1 MQIVHMRQIPDP
13 ESGSQ
18 TGPRVREFL
27 EFKNEKISVM
37 QKKTG
42 IDRSQIN
49 RSFNQH
55 TDFGASSLSKISD
68 AYPELSIQ
76 WVLTGKGE
84 MLIGE
89 DLSHNEKEI
98 IQLYQDLESKVDRD
112 LFFIQSMFFKTELL
126 ERKILTGSFE
136 ELSEEIPEDNRP
148 KLLRGL
154 METLLGMQQKRKE
167 ITFSYFEKKRAF
179 EEMGSKG
186 EPYSGQL
193 SAMVRKEEW
202 MERFTELIKEHILLE
217 SDSAQKMIEEHK
229 GE

>member
-1 MQIVHMRQIPDP
+1 MTRKFDP
-13 ESGSQ
+13 QSGFQ
-18 TGPRVREFL
+18 TGPRVKKFL
-27 EFKNEKISVM
+27 DSKGIKIAEL
-37 QKKTG
+37 QNKTK
-42 IDRSQIN
+42 IDRSQIS
-49 RSFNQH
+49 RSFNQQ
-55 TDFGASSLSKISD
+55 TDLGTMSLEKI
-68 AYPELSIQ
+68 ANAFPELSIQ
-76 WVLTGKGE
+76 WVVTGKGK

-136 ELSEEIPEDNRP
+136 ELSAEISEENRP
-148 KLLRGL
+148 KLLRRL
-154 METLLGMQQKRKE
+154 KEILLGMQQKRRE
-167 ITFSYFEKKRAF
+167 IAFSYFEKNRAF

-193 SAMVRKEEW
+193 GAMVRKEDW
-202 MERFTELIKEHILLE
+202 MKRFTELIKMHILLE
-217 SDSAQKMIEEHK
+217 TDSAKNMIEEHK

>member
-1 MQIVHMRQIPDP
+1 MSQSYDP
-13 ESGSQ
+13 QSGFQ
-18 TGPRVREFL
+18 TGPRVKKFL
-27 EFKNEKISVM
+27 DSRGIKIAEL

-42 IDRSQIN
+42 IDRSQIS
-49 RSFNQH
+49 RSFSQQ
-55 TDFGASSLSKISD
+55 TDLGTMSLEKISNAFPD
-68 AYPELSIQ
+68 LSIQ
-76 WVLTGKGE
+76 WVITGKGE

-98 IQLYQDLESKVDRD
+98 IQMYQDLESKADRD

-136 ELSEEIPEDNRP
+136 ELSEEISEEKRP
-148 KLLRGL
+148 KLLRRL
-154 METLLGMQQKRKE
+154 KEILLGMQQKRRE

-193 SAMVRKEEW
+193 SAMVRKEDW
-202 MERFTELIKEHILLE
+202 MERFTELIKMHILLE
-217 SDSAQKMIEEHK
+217 TDSAKNMIEEHK